1 MIKVKLRVIAKDSQ
15 MKKANLELKK
25 ENKFYLPDEEFEIS
39 DEKGKELLNTKWE
52 GNPIVEEVKEQ
63 TRSKNKAA
71 AKNETAELE
80 TNEEE

>member
-63 TRSKNKAA
+63 TRTKNKAT
-71 AKNETAELE
+71 AKEEII
-80 TNEEE
+80 EEENKED